1 MLGSRN
7 DNLIINICAVTL
19 KSAWGNAFPELAEIF
34 TSLSKIRWQ
43 SDHSTTNDGILYKN
57 RLTLSYPGLNKDQFQ
72 DLDKFIR
79 GLYEVRVQTEVGEK
93 YQLAGE
99 ENPMEVKTS
108 FNGGA
113 TEITLSHDAIDP
125 IKYLG
130 NQAEEE
136 AEDIGFPYNLTFTLA

>member
-1 MLGSRN
+1 MLQTRN
-7 DNLIINICAVTL
+7 SNLIVNICEVQL
-19 KSAWGNAFPELAEIF
+19 KSTYGTSFPALAAIY
-34 TSLSKIRWQ
+34 TSLSKIGWN
-43 SDHSTTNDGILYKN
+43 SDHSTTNEGTLYRN

-79 GLYEVRVQTEVGEK
+79 GLYQVRVVNDKGER
-93 YQLAGE
+93 YELAGD
-99 ENPMEVKTS
+99 ENPMGVDTR

-113 TEITLSHDAIDP
+113 TEISFQNNAIEP

-136 AEDIGFPYNLTFTLA
+136 EEIGFPYYLTFNLA